1 MTLCGLLGVLDP
13 HSLLVAW
20 GGAILCA
27 NHLVC
32 HMAPASSAVVCRGC
46 SGGSV
51 GEGEAA
57 RCLNLTLDIPHNM
70 DWSTLNQ
77 ACTSYSMPKLWL
89 VAWGLA
95 VRVVWDQITGI
106 LGWSSFSLHFLGQN
120 LLDYAGRQLGFCFV
134 QRK

>member
-1 MTLCGLLGVLDP
+1 MTLCGLLGAFDP

-20 GGAILCA
+20 GGAVLCS

-32 HMAPASSAVVCRGC
+32 HMAPASSVVVCSGC
-46 SGGSV
+46 SGGV

-57 RCLNLTLDIPHNM
+57 RGLNLTLDIPHNM

-77 ACTSYSMPKLWL
+77 ACTSYSMYRLWL
-89 VAWGLA
+89 VAWSLA
-95 VRVVWDQITGI
+95 VRVVWDQSAGK
-106 LGWSSFSLHFLGQN
+106 LGWPSFSLHFLGQN
-120 LLDYAGRQLGFCFV
+120 LLDYAGCQLGFCFV